1 MEATVMQDII
11 LYIFF
16 TITLLSAICIAI
28 TRNLM
33 YAIWGLFLVLFGVAA
48 IFVFAQAEFL
58 AVSQLI
64 VYVGGI
70 LILMVFGVMLTQ
82 RKITENPRTDLI
94 QVLPALITVL
104 VLGAG
109 FLMMISENDWDLL
122 AKSHATSSDIAA
134 LQNIQV
140 IGKQTLTT
148 YLVPFE
154 AISVLLL
161 MAMIGAIFV
170 ARKE

>member
-1 MEATVMQDII
+1 MQTIL
-11 LYIFF
+11 LYIFIG
-16 TITLLSAICIAI
+16 ITTLSALCIAL

-33 YAIWGLFLVLFGVAA
+33 YAILGLFLVLFGVAA

-82 RKITENPRTDLI
+82 RKIDESPRTDFI
-94 QVLPALITVL
+94 QIIPSIITVFI
-104 VLGAG
+104 VGAG
-109 FLMMISENDWDLL
+109 FVYMIGENNWDLL
-122 AKSHATSSDIAA
+122 AQNHATISNISYFN
-134 LQNIQV
+134 NIQI
-140 IGKQTLTT
+140 IGKETLTT

-154 AISVLLL
+154 AVSVLLL
-161 MAMIGAIFV
+161 MAMIGAIYI